1 MTSHEITLLF
11 LDLAL
16 ILVLARAAG
25 AAARRVRQPAVIGE
39 ILVGILLGP
48 TLFGSTL
55 DRWLFPTALRPSLS
69 ALADLGIALFMFIIG
84 LELDHSLLRGIRTTA
99 AGIAAGAM
107 VVPFALA
114 IPLALWMS
122 HDQPPGHR
130 AGFVLFLATAMSI
143 TAFPVLA
150 RILADRGIVRTALGG
165 VALAGAA
172 ICDIVAWTL
181 LAVSITISTPHGT
194 APWKIALVPPYV
206 AVVFLA
212 GRRTPR
218 TPATP
223 DATTLDATTPSAA
236 ATAARTPDAPQPAPS
251 TATATSPSTS
261 TSTPSPALVIAAV
274 LGSAAFLEWTGL
286 NFIFGAFLIGTIVP
300 RERSAPLRAAI
311 EQISTMLL
319 MPAFFI
325 IAGLAVDLSH
335 LGISGAA
342 TLLLIMAVAVG
353 GKFAGTLATARLL
366 GISGRQSAA
375 LGALMNTRGLTELIV
390 LTTGVQLGI
399 LDHRTY
405 SMMVVMALLTT
416 IMTGPLLD
424 WLHPLPHLTV
434 GADVGGPA
442 LQPGRGR

>member
-1 MTSHEITLLF
+1 MTSHQITLLF

-25 AAARRVRQPAVIGE
+25 AVARRVRQPAVIGE

-55 DRWLFPTALRPSLS
+55 DRWLFPTALRPPLS

-84 LELDHSLLRGIRTTA
+84 LELDHSLLRGMRTTA

-122 HDQPPGHR
+122 RSQPPEHR

-150 RILADRGIVRTALGG
+150 RILADRGIIRTALGG

-172 ICDIVAWTL
+172 ICDLVAWTL
-181 LAVSITISTPHGT
+181 LAVSIAIATPHGT
-194 APWKIALVPPYV
+194 APWKIALVPPFV
-206 AVVFLA
+206 AVAFLV

-223 DATTLDATTPSAA
+223 DAPTPEVPTSGAPRPAA
-236 ATAARTPDAPQPAPS
+236 ARPGL
-251 TATATSPSTS
+251 
-261 TSTPSPALVIAAV
+261 ALVMAAV

-300 RERSAPLRAAI
+300 REHTAPIRAAI
-311 EQISTMLL
+311 EQISVMLL

-335 LGISGAA
+335 LGISGVA

-424 WLHPLPHLTV
+424 WLRPLHNLT
-434 GADVGGPA
+434 ADVDTASAVGGRA
-442 LQPGRGR
+442 

>member
-1 MTSHEITLLF
+1 MTSRDITLLF

-55 DRWLFPTALRPSLS
+55 DRWLFPTSIRPPLS
-69 ALADLGIALFMFIIG
+69 ALADLGIALFMFIVG
-84 LELDHSLLRGIRTTA
+84 LELDHSLLRGMRTTA

-107 VVPFALA
+107 IVPFALA

-150 RILADRGIVRTALGG
+150 RILADRGILRTALGG

-172 ICDIVAWTL
+172 ICDLVAWTL
-181 LAVSITISTPHGT
+181 LAVSITISTPHGA
-194 APWKIALVPPYV
+194 APWKIALVPPFV
-206 AVVFLA
+206 AAVFLA
-212 GRRTPR
+212 GRRAPR

-223 DATTLDATTPSAA
+223 DAT
-236 ATAARTPDAPQPAPS
+236 ATAAGTPDAPQPAPS
-251 TATATSPSTS
+251 TSTP
-261 TSTPSPALVIAAV
+261 TPSPALVIAAV

-300 RERSAPLRAAI
+300 REQSASLRAAI

-335 LGISGAA
+335 LGISGVA

-424 WLHPLPHLTV
+424 RLHPLPHFTV
-434 GADVGGPA
+434 AADVGGPA